1 MLCIVLLL
9 SINQVYAQGKGV
21 FFFFDEDSEETYLP
35 EYTGDII
42 MEGDP
47 GYKVYEVLKEKD
59 GIRFQIGDY
68 LLFHQEIG
76 LTQSRSLAQI
86 YSLP

>member
-47 GYKVYEVLKEKD
+47 RPKAYRVGKVKYSWSGEKKD
-59 GIRFQIGDY
+59 GIGFKLEIIRF
-68 LLFHQEIG
+68 F
-76 LTQSRSLAQI
+76 TAMTCNKKK
-86 YSLP
+86 